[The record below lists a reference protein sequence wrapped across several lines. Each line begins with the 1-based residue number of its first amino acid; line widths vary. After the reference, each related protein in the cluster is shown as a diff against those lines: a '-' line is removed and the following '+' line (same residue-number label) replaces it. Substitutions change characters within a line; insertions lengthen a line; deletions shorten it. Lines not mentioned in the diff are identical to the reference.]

1 MQKVLEKLI
10 HLQDVDKQLQRLEE
24 ERGDLPQKVA
34 ELDAQVEEARKR
46 VTQQTEAKGS
56 ILSER
61 AALDNDVELLKQ
73 QLKKYKVQLYQVK
86 TNKEYDAITLEIE
99 TSEKSIDEKEFR
111 SLELEE
117 TNTHLADEI
126 KQMQQ
131 QLQTLSASLKANN
144 EELEQNLAKTK
155 EHQEELEKE
164 RSDIAAKL
172 PRPILST
179 YDRIRNGRGGTA
191 VAKLVG
197 GACSECSS
205 RVPPQHGLEIRMMN
219 RINYCEVCGR
229 IVVWVPEADNKVEIN
244 A

>member
-10 HLQDVDKQLQRLEE
+10 HLQKVDKQLQRLEE

-34 ELDAQVEEARKR
+34 ELDSQVEEAQKQ
-46 VTQQTEAKGS
+46 VKQKTETKES
-56 ILSER
+56 ILSEK
-61 AALDNDVELLKQ
+61 AALDNDVELLKE

-99 TSEKSIDEKEFR
+99 TSEKSIEEKEFR
-111 SLELEE
+111 SLELDE
-117 TNTHLADEI
+117 TNTLLVDEI
-126 KQMQQ
+126 KEMQQ
-131 QLQTLSASLKANN
+131 HLQTLSASLDVNK
-144 EELEQNLAKTK
+144 EELEQKLAKTK
-155 EHQEELEKE
+155 EHQAELEKE
-164 RSDIAAKL
+164 RSGIAEKL

-191 VAKLVG
+191 VATLIG

-205 RVPPQHGLEIRMMN
+205 RVPPQRGLEIRMMN

-229 IVVWVPEADNKVEIN
+229 IVVWIPEDDNEAEID